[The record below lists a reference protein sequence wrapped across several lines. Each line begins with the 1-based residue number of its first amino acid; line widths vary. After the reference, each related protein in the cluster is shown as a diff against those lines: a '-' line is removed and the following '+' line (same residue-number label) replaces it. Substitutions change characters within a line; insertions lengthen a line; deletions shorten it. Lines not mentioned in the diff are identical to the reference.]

1 MNREDNGIL
10 MVSDV
15 IDTFAWGPN
24 CRGSSDRR
32 SIAAPISGDHGTSMM
47 LLKKHRTT
55 LGGDILPV
63 QRVDILALGSFGV
76 LTPFLLLEI
85 LDLSGG
91 VLTNAWFIS
100 IWADNHELPF
110 LLLGPGVW

>member
-1 MNREDNGIL
+1 ME
-10 MVSDV
+10 SDV
-15 IDTFAWGPN
+15 TDTFARGPR
-24 CRGSSDRR
+24 CRVSSDQR
-32 SIAAPISGDHGTSMM
+32 SNAASVSGHRGTSMM

-63 QRVDILALGSFGV
+63 WRVNIFALGSFGV
-76 LTPFLLLEI
+76 LTPFLLLQI

-91 VLTNAWFIS
+91 VLANAWFIS
-100 IWADNHELPF
+100 IWADNHKLLF